1 MLQAFDVDVDVVLT
15 LNVSGSLA
23 GTLLIE
29 EGTLPIEGYD
39 AEGFTAL
46 PNDVGTESQ
55 RQILLTKS
63 FRRKPI
69 KFLGTSTTTQIQIFQ
84 NL

>member
-1 MLQAFDVDVDVVLT
+1 
-15 LNVSGSLA
+15 
-23 GTLLIE
+23 
-29 EGTLPIEGYD
+29 
-39 AEGFTAL
+39 L

-63 FRRKPI
+63 FRRTPI
-69 KFLGTSTTTQIQIFQ
+69 KFLGTSTTTQIRIFQ